1 MKITIE
7 HDGQWWDYNVYHEK
21 RHLCGTASDLR
32 DALDAI
38 LDASDR
44 IKETPR
50 NTRRNP

>member
-7 HDGQWWDYNVYHEK
+7 HDGYWWDYTV
-21 RHLCGTASDLR
+21 ASESKELMGCNKTLEGVLE
-32 DALDAI
+32 AVLESATN
-38 LDASDR
+38 